1 MGESPWMEVP
11 IHSSQIATILV
22 SICQRH
28 EDGRENSKLTSRSA
42 DVKAEQKKAQKTSQE
57 GGAQKCVERC
67 CEMARKTSDQFHK
80 FSIPCFDDHQK
91 EPDDLGI
98 VGEVS
103 ETCSQIVLEFLYL
116 ARIGRPDPLWPVN
129 CWARSVTKWNQA
141 CDLRLARLISYIH
154 QKFDHKHYCHVGNQ
168 TIHCKLGL
176 FQDADFGGQLTD
188 STSRSGGVLCIFESH
203 TFVPNPSACKNQ
215 TPVSH
220 SSTEAEIISLGAR
233 LRMEGIPA
241 MNLSDTIMDM
251 VHPQAGGDSKP
262 VHRNQIPKHHE
273 SFEDIHDVLPNARSF
288 SMNTSLYLFNVVVMK
303 QISNGRS
310 PAMRLVSRTH
320 RVDWDRLYDQREF
333 KSND

>member
-1 MGESPWMEVP
+1 MWENVWEYSDLRRMGESPWMGVP

-28 EDGRENSKLTSRSA
+28 EDGRENSKLISRSA
-42 DVKAEQKKAQKTSQE
+42 DVKAEQKKAPKTSQE

-91 EPDDLGI
+91 EPDDLGN

-103 ETCSQIVLEFLYL
+103 ESCSQIGLEFLYL

-129 CWARSVTKWNQA
+129 YLARSVTKWNQA

-154 QKFDHKHYCHVGNQ
+154 QTFDHKHYCHVGNQ

-188 STSRSGGVLCIFESH
+188 STSRSGGVLCRFESH

-215 TPVSH
+215 TPRIPQQHWSWNYIAWCKITDGGYSSNEFVGHNHGHGTFPKLEATPSLCIEIKSQNIMNH
-220 SSTEAEIISLGAR
+220 LKTSMMYFRTRDHSAWTLHYTSSTSLWWNR
-233 LRMEGIPA
+233 
-241 MNLSDTIMDM
+241 
-251 VHPQAGGDSKP
+251 
-262 VHRNQIPKHHE
+262 
-273 SFEDIHDVLPNARSF
+273 
-288 SMNTSLYLFNVVVMK
+288 
-303 QISNGRS
+303 
-310 PAMRLVSRTH
+310 
-320 RVDWDRLYDQREF
+320 
-333 KSND
+333 